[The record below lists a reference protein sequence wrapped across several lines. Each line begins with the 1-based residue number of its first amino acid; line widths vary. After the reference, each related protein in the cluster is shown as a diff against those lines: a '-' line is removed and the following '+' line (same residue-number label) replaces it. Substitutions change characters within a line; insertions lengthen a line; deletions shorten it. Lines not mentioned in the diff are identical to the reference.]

1 MGLGSSGDSNC
12 DRRTEGRS
20 DEASTRDATHLKT
33 MHSCDTETIREASGA
48 TGPS

>member
-20 DEASTRDATHLKT
+20 DEASTRDATHLKSWVRVVLLDVLLI
-33 MHSCDTETIREASGA
+33 M
-48 TGPS
+48 